1 MPAWNVP
8 GCFVTKMKKTIF
20 ELYKDMELPADI
32 QLEVEAFA
40 ARGRDAEE
48 CAFRAGYIMGLYF
61 EKWKVKI
68 NPEMKHDKWGEK

>member
-1 MPAWNVP
+1 MPAWKCH
-8 GCFVTKMKKTIF
+8 GCFVMKMKKTIF

>member
-1 MPAWNVP
+1 MPAWKCL
-8 GCFVTKMKKTIF
+8 GCFVMKKTIF

-32 QLEVEAFA
+32 QLEDEAIA
-40 ARGRDAEE
+40 VRGRDEEE

-61 EKWKVKI
+61 EKYKVKI